1 MQSYYIIE
9 YDYSSVINHFLR
21 VSTLSTDAWYM
32 EVYLDISDYKYIIV
46 CYRYESVIK
55 ASSILLILD
64 DDNHQC
70 FGWWLLTCQAGW
82 CFGGGFFSHPVKCQ
96 PALRTLRE
104 LPVAYT
110 GRVGCHFV
118 EVTPCLMPLF
128 FNGG

>member
-32 EVYLDISDYKYIIV
+32 EVYLDVSDYKYIIV

-70 FGWWLLTCQAGW
+70 FGWWLLGDGDVLG
-82 CFGGGFFSHPVKCQ
+82 GGGF
-96 PALRTLRE
+96 LIL
-104 LPVAYT
+104 
-110 GRVGCHFV
+110 
-118 EVTPCLMPLF
+118 
-128 FNGG
+128 